1 MKRRPPRSTRTDTLF
16 PYTTLFRS
24 EPAGRPPSVGGGGLA
39 GLDQAIA
46 EPWFGQHEFR
56 RVRIFLQLAAHLA
69 RQHAQGLALLLA
81 VGAPQVEYQRM
92 GADRLAGQI
101 GRAHV

>member
-24 EPAGRPPSVGGGGLA
+24 EPAGRPPSVGGCGLA

-69 RQHAQGLALLLA
+69 RQHRSEEHTSELQSLMRISYA
-81 VGAPQVEYQRM
+81 VFCLKKKNTKSSY
-92 GADRLAGQI
+92 
-101 GRAHV
+101 